1 MIVEVGQGR
10 QLRAGPCLIR
20 GHIEPTFLNLRQG
33 VVLAA
38 AGRRRFAAGAFGP
51 IMAVVTTP
59 ARPPRHALF
68 SIVLL
73 LMSSAIAVG
82 AAEVVLRVKNSSM
95 ANYDIEMWRYA
106 RELKFQSPDPAL
118 DFDHVKSKSAVL
130 QNVTIRLN
138 ERGLRGGPVEPVA
151 DGGRRILMLGGSIT
165 LGWGVSEED
174 TVAVRLEKGL
184 RDRGEGV
191 QVLNGGVGNYNTERY
206 VSRFLTEL
214 KDLEPT
220 DIVVQYF
227 LRDAE
232 DLPPGGGNLALR
244 HSQLAVTL
252 WIAYH
257 RLFDRAGEQSL
268 VDHYRAAYRPDAP
281 GFVRMEQ
288 KLRELA
294 DYAASRHI
302 RLYLA
307 MTPDVHNLV
316 DYKLEPVHD
325 AMREIAGTHGFVYV
339 DLLPAMR
346 GRSPEELFA
355 MPGDPH
361 PNALGHELMAGA
373 LLPVVASSPAAPRP

>member
-1 MIVEVGQGR
+1 
-10 QLRAGPCLIR
+10 
-20 GHIEPTFLNLRQG
+20 
-33 VVLAA
+33 
-38 AGRRRFAAGAFGP
+38 
-51 IMAVVTTP
+51 MAMVTT
-59 ARPPRHALF
+59 ASRPPRRALF

-73 LMSSAIAVG
+73 LLSSAIALG
-82 AAEVVLRVKNSSM
+82 AAELVLRVKNGSM
-95 ANYDIEMWRYA
+95 TNYDIEMWRYA

-118 DFDHVKSKSAVL
+118 DFDHVKSTTAVL
-130 QNVTIRLN
+130 QKVPIRLN
-138 ERGLRGGPVEPVA
+138 ERGLRGGPVEPLA
-151 DGGRRILMLGGSIT
+151 AGGRRILMLGGSIT
-165 LGWGVSEED
+165 LGWGVAEEQ
-174 TVAVRLEKGL
+174 TVAVRLQEGL
-184 RDRGEGV
+184 RARGEAV

-206 VSRFLTEL
+206 VSRFFKEL
-214 KDLEPT
+214 ADLKPT

-232 DLPPGGGNLALR
+232 ELPPGGGNLALR

-257 RLFDRAGEQSL
+257 RLFDQSGEQSL
-268 VDHYRAAYRPDAP
+268 VDHYRVAYQPDAP
-281 GFVRMEQ
+281 GFRKMDQ
-288 KLRELA
+288 KLKELA
-294 DYAASRHI
+294 DYGASQNV

-325 AMREIAGTHGFVYV
+325 AMRAIAGKYGFVFV
-339 DLLPAMR
+339 DLLPALR

-373 LLPVVASSPAAPRP
+373 MLPVVASQAPRP